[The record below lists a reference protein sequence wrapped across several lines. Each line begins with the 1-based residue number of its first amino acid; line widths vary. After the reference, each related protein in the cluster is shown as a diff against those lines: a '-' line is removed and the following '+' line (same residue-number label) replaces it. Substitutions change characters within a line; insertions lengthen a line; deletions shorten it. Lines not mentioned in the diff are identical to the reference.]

1 MVPQGAVMGDFK
13 LYSKNFVLICVSGFL
28 YFGSFYF
35 LLPTIPQFVQNI
47 GGSAGQIGA
56 VVGFFT
62 LTSVIL
68 RPYFGKLADGY
79 GRKKF
84 LLAGSGVFSLLFVLY
99 AHAGG
104 ISHLYVIRL
113 FHGVAHGCYLAAA
126 YAYVADL
133 APIQRRGEVMGV
145 YGVANVFAM
154 ALFPAWG
161 SRIITTTHDFNY
173 LFTLSAITAA
183 LSFLALVMIDD
194 SKPDAHGGQKK
205 GIFEAGLKPPVLAAS
220 VTFFSASTVYGTV
233 ITFLPV
239 YAPEKGM
246 ADFGIFFTVYAVFT
260 LLSRVAAG
268 KLSDIYGRR
277 KVVLPFLCVLAVA
290 TFCLPF
296 LSNLYMLAFIG
307 ALFGLGFGAFMPA
320 LTAYVVDKT
329 EPQERAGA
337 LAFFTSFM
345 DVGITTGAIVLGII
359 GGWLGF
365 EVMYGFAGVILSC
378 GIVFFAFFTGR
389 QSR

>member
-1 MVPQGAVMGDFK
+1 M
-13 LYSKNFVLICVSGFL
+13 
-28 YFGSFYF
+28 
-35 LLPTIPQFVQNI
+35 
-47 GGSAGQIGA
+47 
-56 VVGFFT
+56 
-62 LTSVIL
+62 
-68 RPYFGKLADGY
+68 ADSY

-84 LLAGSGVFSLLFVLY
+84 LLLGSGLFAFLFIFY

-104 ISHLYVIRL
+104 IVPLYILRL

-126 YAYVADL
+126 FAYVADL
-133 APIQRRGEVMGV
+133 APVQRRGEVMGV

-173 LFTLSAITAA
+173 LFTLSAVTAA
-183 LSFLALVMIDD
+183 LSFLSILMIDE
-194 SKPDAHGGQKK
+194 KCPEHHGAAKR

-220 VTFFSASTVYGTV
+220 ITFFSASTVYGTV

-239 YAPEKGM
+239 YAPKKGM
-246 ADFGIFFTVYAVFT
+246 ADFGIFFTVYAAFT

-268 KLSDIYGRR
+268 KLSDIYGRS
-277 KVVLPFLCVLAVA
+277 KVVIPFLAILAVA

-296 LSNLYMLAFIG
+296 LSNLYMLGFIG

-345 DVGITTGAIVLGII
+345 DVGITTGAIVLGLV

-365 EVMYGFAGVILSC
+365 ETMYAFAGLIVCC
-378 GIVFFAFFTGR
+378 GLIFFTVFTR
-389 QSR
+389 K

>member
-1 MVPQGAVMGDFK
+1 MSDFK
-13 LYSKNFVLICVSGFL
+13 LYSKNFILICVSGFL
-28 YFGSFYF
+28 YFGSFYL
-35 LLPTIPQFVQNI
+35 LLPTIPQFVQDI
-47 GGSAGQIGA
+47 GGTTGQIGA

-62 LTSVIL
+62 LTSVLL
-68 RPYFGKLADGY
+68 RPYFGKLADSY
-79 GRKKF
+79 GRKRF
-84 LLAGSGVFSLLFVLY
+84 LLFGSGLFAFLFVFY

-104 ISHLYVIRL
+104 IVPLYILRL

-126 YAYVADL
+126 FAYVADL
-133 APIQRRGEVMGV
+133 APVQRRGEVMGV

-161 SRIITTTHDFNY
+161 SRIITATHDFNY

-183 LSFLALVMIDD
+183 LSFLSLVMLDD
-194 SKPDAHGGQKK
+194 RKPEKHAGKK
-205 GIFEAGLKPPVLAAS
+205 GIFEAGLKKPVLVAS
-220 VTFFSASTVYGTV
+220 ITFFSASTVYGTV

-239 YAPEKGM
+239 YAPKKGM

-260 LLSRVAAG
+260 LISRVAAG

-277 KVVLPFLCVLAVA
+277 KVIIPFLLILAVA

-296 LSNLYMLAFIG
+296 LSNIYMLAFIG

-320 LTAYVVDKT
+320 LSAYVVDKT
-329 EPQERAGA
+329 EPHERAGA

-345 DVGITTGAIVLGII
+345 DVGITTGAIVLGIV
-359 GGWLGF
+359 GGHFGF
-365 EVMYGFAGVILSC
+365 EVMYGFAGVILCC
-378 GIVFFAFFTGR
+378 GIIFFSLFTR
-389 QSR
+389 K

>member
-1 MVPQGAVMGDFK
+1 MSEFK

-28 YFGSFYF
+28 YFGSFYL
-35 LLPTIPQFVQNI
+35 LLPTIPQFVQDI

-68 RPYFGKLADGY
+68 RPYFGKMADNY

-84 LLAGSGVFSLLFVLY
+84 LLFGSALFAFLFIFY
-99 AHAGG
+99 SHAGG
-104 ISHLYVIRL
+104 IVPLYILRL

-126 YAYVADL
+126 FAYVADL
-133 APIQRRGEVMGV
+133 APVQRRGEVMGV

-173 LFTLSAITAA
+173 LFMLSAVTAA
-183 LSFLALVMIDD
+183 LSFLSVLMIDE
-194 SKPDAHGGQKK
+194 KRPELHGGAKK
-205 GIFEAGLKPPVLAAS
+205 GIFEAGMKPPVLAAS
-220 VTFFSASTVYGTV
+220 ITFFSASTVYGTV

-239 YAPEKGM
+239 YAPKKGM
-246 ADFGIFFTVYAVFT
+246 ADFGIFFTVYAAFT

-268 KLSDIYGRR
+268 KLSDVYGRR
-277 KVVLPFLCVLAVA
+277 KVVIPFLAILAVA
-290 TFCLPF
+290 TFCLSF
-296 LSNLYMLAFIG
+296 LSNLYMLGFIG

-345 DVGITTGAIVLGII
+345 DVGITTGAIVLGLV

-365 EVMYGFAGVILSC
+365 ETMYAFAGVILC
-378 GIVFFAFFTGR
+378 GGIVFFTVFTR
-389 QSR
+389 K

>member
-1 MVPQGAVMGDFK
+1 MSDFK

-28 YFGSFYF
+28 YFGSFYL
-35 LLPTIPQFVQNI
+35 LLPTIPQFVQDI
-47 GGSAGQIGA
+47 GGTTGQIGA

-62 LTSVIL
+62 LSSVIL
-68 RPYFGKLADGY
+68 RPYFGKLADNY

-84 LLAGSGVFSLLFVLY
+84 LLLGSGLFTFLFVFY

-104 ISHLYVIRL
+104 IVPLYILRL

-126 YAYVADL
+126 FAYVADI
-133 APIQRRGEVMGV
+133 APVQRRGEVMGV

-161 SRIITTTHDFNY
+161 SRIITATHDFNY

-183 LSFLALVMIDD
+183 LSFLSLVMLDD
-194 SKPDAHGGQKK
+194 RRPEKHDGKK
-205 GIFEAGLKPPVLAAS
+205 GIFEAGLKRPVLVAS
-220 VTFFSASTVYGTV
+220 ITFFSASTVYGTV

-239 YAPEKGM
+239 YAPKKGM

-260 LLSRVAAG
+260 LISRVAAG

-277 KVVLPFLCVLAVA
+277 KVIIPFLFILAVA

-296 LSNLYMLAFIG
+296 LSNVYMLAFIG

-320 LTAYVVDKT
+320 LSAYVVDKT
-329 EPQERAGA
+329 EPHERAGA

-345 DVGITTGAIVLGII
+345 DVGITTGAIVLGIV
-359 GGWLGF
+359 GGHFGF
-365 EVMYGFAGVILSC
+365 EVMYGFAGFILC
-378 GIVFFAFFTGR
+378 GGLIFFSVFTKK
-389 QSR
+389 